1 MSIESIGSRIKKIR
15 IALKLNQASFGK
27 YFDVGQP
34 SVSSWENNEKI
45 PEIGHIIKM
54 AEISGAKIDW
64 ILKGDD
70 APESVSEGSS
80 FYGLPDDEIEFINL
94 YRGSD
99 PVGREDAKYLLERHQ
114 VSAKKK
120 AGQ

>member
-1 MSIESIGSRIKKIR
+1 MR
-15 IALKLNQASFGK
+15 IALKLNQAGFGK
-27 YFDVGQP
+27 HFDVGQ
-34 SVSSWENNEKI
+34 SAVSSWENDEKL

-54 AEISGAKIDW
+54 SEIAGATIDW
-64 ILKGDD
+64 ILKGNE
-70 APESVSEGSS
+70 AAGSVSEGPS
-80 FYGLPDDEIEFINL
+80 FYGLPDDEIRFINL

-99 PVGREDAKYLLERHQ
+99 HVGREDAKYLLERHQ